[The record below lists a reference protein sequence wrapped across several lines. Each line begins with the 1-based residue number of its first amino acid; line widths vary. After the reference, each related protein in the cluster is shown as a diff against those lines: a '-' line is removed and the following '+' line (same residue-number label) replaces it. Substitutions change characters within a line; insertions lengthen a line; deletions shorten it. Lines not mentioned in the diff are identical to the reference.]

1 MSPTSA
7 HASVAVSSSSSL
19 HVSPTNT
26 VARRNEAEP
35 TPYIHEVLEG
45 SSEEVGQPPAAKL
58 NVPAGRSWKHRRRVE
73 IQF

>member
-1 MSPTSA
+1 MSPTSTHPSA
-7 HASVAVSSSSSL
+7 AVSSSSSL

-35 TPYIHEVLEG
+35 TPEIREVVDGFLEEI
-45 SSEEVGQPPAAKL
+45 SQPPAANL